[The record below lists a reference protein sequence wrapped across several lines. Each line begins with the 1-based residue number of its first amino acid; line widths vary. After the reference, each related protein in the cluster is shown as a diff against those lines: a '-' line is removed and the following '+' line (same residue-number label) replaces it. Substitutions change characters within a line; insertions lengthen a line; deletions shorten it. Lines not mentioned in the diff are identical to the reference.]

1 MWWRQSTPLGDL
13 VVVTNEHGVHAISFA
28 AEPELG
34 AVDEPPERD
43 DDSRGELDEY
53 FAGTR
58 RSFTV
63 HADLSYVDPDAL
75 RAPCPRDARA
85 RGPVG

>member
-34 AVDEPPERD
+34 V
-43 DDSRGELDEY
+43 SR
-53 FAGTR
+53 
-58 RSFTV
+58 
-63 HADLSYVDPDAL
+63 
-75 RAPCPRDARA
+75 
-85 RGPVG
+85 